1 MERRAQD
8 SFRGREGCTLLAPQF
23 FQRLLWHHHKG
34 RPRPHVRTAL
44 AALTAP
50 PVNAGV
56 VAPGSA
62 SRPVMTSQ
70 VCPLGFRSRSGSGLS
85 YAAVNELSNST
96 RASEKKLP
104 LIFPTKTCLLHSFP
118 GPPPRLLGQLP
129 QSHSVTDTLC
139 VK

>member
-1 MERRAQD
+1 MARRAQD

-70 VCPLGFRSRSGSGLS
+70 VCLLGFRSRSGSGLS

-104 LIFPTKTCLLHSFP
+104 LIFPTNSLPSPFFP
-118 GPPPRLLGQLP
+118 GSTTSTIGSASTKPFC
-129 QSHSVTDTLC
+129 H
-139 VK
+139 

>member
-1 MERRAQD
+1 MCPSRPPVLSEALVASSQ
-8 SFRGREGCTLLAPQF
+8 GQA
-23 FQRLLWHHHKG
+23 
-34 RPRPHVRTAL
+34 RPRVRTAL

-70 VCPLGFRSRSGSGLS
+70 VCLLGFRSRSGSGLS

-104 LIFPTKTCLLHSFP
+104 LIFPTNSLPSPFFP
-118 GPPPRLLGQLP
+118 G
-129 QSHSVTDTLC
+129 SAT
-139 VK
+139 